1 MRREGQSE
9 KQFVI
14 HPVLERKAI
23 LMKAGRTMRQ
33 QDNPHNIFVEG
44 KEFSSLTYVIVLIG
58 EIVGWKEDT
67 G

>member
-23 LMKAGRTMRQ
+23 LMKARSTVRQ
-33 QDNPHNIFVEG
+33 QDNTHNIFVEG
-44 KEFSSLTYVIVLIG
+44 KEFSSLTYVIVLMG